1 MRIRSRRPFLNHHPF
16 TGDGVSLY
24 AQVGT
29 SLQYSNRRVYSRCLK
44 GTGGE
49 FGIGSTSV
57 TKTSRVASVASPAT
71 TIDYTFPVSWHSQTV
86 TVNLRTYKDDVENE
100 DISGS
105 RTFVLDGSGVVVS
118 DITGT
123 AVLLSTRK
131 MDGGVVEIRFQW
143 YEGDGLPAATFQL
156 IRTAGPTSPSNIVFD
171 ASGSGVYAVETSVLS
186 DASAY
191 TFKIRAVNGSVTKDV
206 LTGISVTADATGPS
220 APTSGSAKTW

>member
-16 TGDGVSLY
+16 TGEGVSLY
-24 AQVGT
+24 AQIGT
-29 SLQYSNRRVYSRCLK
+29 SIQYSNRRVYSRCLK

-49 FGIGSTSV
+49 FGIGGTSV
-57 TKTSRVASVASPAT
+57 TKTSRVASAAYPTAT
-71 TIDYTFPVSWHSQTV
+71 LDYTFPVSWHSQTV

-105 RTFVLDGSGVVVS
+105 RTFVLNGSGALVT
-118 DITGT
+118 DIYGT

-143 YEGDGLPAATFQL
+143 YEGDGLPAVTFQL
-156 IRTAGPTSPSNIVFD
+156 IRTAGPTSPANVEFD
-171 ASGSGVYAVETSVLS
+171 ASGSGVYAVETAALS
-186 DASAY
+186 DSSAY
-191 TFKIRAVNGSVTKDV
+191 TFKIRAVNGSTTKDV

-220 APTSGSAKTW
+220 APTSGSAEAW